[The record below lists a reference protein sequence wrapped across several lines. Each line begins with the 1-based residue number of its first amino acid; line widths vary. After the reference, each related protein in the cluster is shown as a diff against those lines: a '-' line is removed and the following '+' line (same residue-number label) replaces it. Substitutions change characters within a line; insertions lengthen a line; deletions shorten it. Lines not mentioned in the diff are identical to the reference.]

1 MQDTK
6 SFEYLFLIDNKLFLT
21 YRKIKQIIYK
31 TILDKIFGQTNYINK
46 IMRRLIDN
54 VSKQIYSLFEKYF
67 QKSIQLTQ
75 FKSAITIVLRKSNK
89 KNYLSTKIY
98 KSIALFDILNEI
110 LKSIVSKCLHCIV
123 EIANTLL
130 NIQIETCRY
139 KFTNI
144 VLQFITKK
152 IYII

>member
-89 KNYLSTKIY
+89 KNYSNAKVY
-98 KSIALFDILNEI
+98 KSITLLNILSKI
-110 LKSIVSKCLHCIV
+110 LKSIMSKRLRYVV
-123 EIANTLL
+123 EIANILL
-130 NIQIETCRY
+130 NT
-139 KFTNI
+139 
-144 VLQFITKK
+144 
-152 IYII
+152 